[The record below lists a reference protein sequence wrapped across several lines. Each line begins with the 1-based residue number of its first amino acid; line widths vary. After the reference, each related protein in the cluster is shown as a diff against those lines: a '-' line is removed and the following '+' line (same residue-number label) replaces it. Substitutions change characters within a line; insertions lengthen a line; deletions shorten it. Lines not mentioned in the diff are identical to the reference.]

1 MPPPVISPHHPPH
14 RLLLVDDDPVLL
26 ETLTDLLQHE
36 GFNVTTAE
44 SGEGA
49 ERLLA
54 AARPPFSLVLTDLV
68 MPGKS
73 GMDVLRKALQVNPSC
88 TVLILSGFGTVRE
101 ATEAMDQGAYG
112 MVTKPLHLDQFR
124 NMLRR
129 LLERIELIHDRDQL
143 RKQVKELQARVESL
157 EATKGRMEMLAHR
170 INPAGDSGS
179 EALGD
184 LERLAGLKARGML
197 TEEQFEAGKKALIS
211 RWLT

>member
-1 MPPPVISPHHPPH
+1 MAPPVIPPDLPPH
-14 RLLLVDDDPVLL
+14 QLLLVDDDPVLL
-26 ETLTDLLQHE
+26 ETLTDLLINE
-36 GFNVTTAE
+36 GFKVTTAE

-49 ERLLA
+49 EHILGA
-54 AARPPFSLVLTDLV
+54 AHPPFDLVLTDLV

-73 GMDVLRKALQVNPSC
+73 GLDVLRKALEVNPSC

-101 ATEAMDQGAYG
+101 ATEAMDLGAYG

-129 LLERIELIHDRDQL
+129 LLERIELIHERDHLQKRVQELQL
-143 RKQVKELQARVESL
+143 RIESL
-157 EATKGRMEMLAHR
+157 ETTKGRMEMLAHR
-170 INPAGDSGS
+170 ISPMTDGGS

-197 TEEQFEAGKKALIS
+197 TEEQFEAGKKALLS
-211 RWLT
+211 RWLA